1 MGRHTADSSSD
12 RDPREHLDRTVSGE
26 RRAALNRTRTV
37 GSSVLTADT
46 SLATAAPQTVP
57 EVTGPVTIAPKSVA
71 ANRVSDASVA
81 HAVPRTPADPRIV
94 KQRRAR
100 AVAAPAHDAPMRGVN
115 SFMRKRAT
123 IPALSFFAVFGFV
136 GGSLFNPMQPDVAQ
150 AAVQSAVLAK
160 APAAAPQ
167 QFTPHGTYA
176 AFDAGRDGYD
186 VTVPKPKVTKAPTAD
201 ATADATATDDT
212 TTDAAASTQVSAT
225 NTLAATAATPDPGSA
240 QAIAQQMVSARGW
253 GTDQYNCL
261 VSLWNKESGWRV
273 NAYNPSGAYGIP
285 QALPGSKMAS
295 AGADWQ
301 TNPAT
306 QITWGLNYI
315 SGVYGTPCGA
325 WAHSVA
331 NNWY

>member
-1 MGRHTADSSSD
+1 MGRHTADLSSD
-12 RDPREHLDRTVSGE
+12 RDTNEHLGLTASGE
-26 RRAALNRTRTV
+26 RRAALNRTRTAEN
-37 GSSVLTADT
+37 SVLPANPQV
-46 SLATAAPQTVP
+46 ATASVPTAPVSAP
-57 EVTGPVTIAPKSVA
+57 KPFSAPKSVA
-71 ANRVSDASVA
+71 AERVSD
-81 HAVPRTPADPRIV
+81 TPLVTAAARATTPSDPRIV

-100 AVAAPAHDAPMRGVN
+100 AISAPSKPTAIRGVN
-115 SFMRKRAT
+115 TFMRKRAT

-150 AAVQSAVLAK
+150 AAVSAPVLVK
-160 APAAAPQ
+160 APAEPQ
-167 QFTPHGTYA
+167 QYTAHGTYA
-176 AFDAGRDGYD
+176 AFDVTRDAYG
-186 VTVPKPKVTKAPTAD
+186 VTVPKPKVVEKPKVEATTDADTDD
-201 ATADATATDDT
+201 ATADKP
-212 TTDAAASTQVSAT
+212 VSAA

-240 QAIAQQMVSARGW
+240 QAIAQQLVTARGW
-253 GTDQYNCL
+253 GADQYNCL

-285 QALPGSKMAS
+285 QALPGSKMAT

-325 WAHSVA
+325 WGHSQSF
-331 NNWY
+331 NWY

>member
-1 MGRHTADSSSD
+1 MGRHTADISSD
-12 RDPREHLDRTVSGE
+12 RDTREHLGLTAAGE
-26 RRAALNRTRTV
+26 RRAALNRTRTAEN
-37 GSSVLTADT
+37 SVLPANPTVVTA
-46 SLATAAPQTVP
+46 SVPTAPGSVLDP
-57 EVTGPVTIAPKSVA
+57 HGAPKSVA
-71 ANRVSDASVA
+71 ANRVSDASSA
-81 HAVPRTPADPRIV
+81 RAAAPMTPVSPRIV

-100 AVAAPAHDAPMRGVN
+100 AVTVASKPRSVN
-115 SFMRKRAT
+115 SVNTFMRKRAT

-150 AAVQSAVLAK
+150 AAVSAPVLVK
-160 APAAAPQ
+160 APVEPQ
-167 QFTPHGTYA
+167 QYTAHGTYA
-176 AFDAGRDGYD
+176 SFDVSRDGYG
-186 VTVPKPKVTKAPTAD
+186 VTLPKPKVVEKPKTETTD
-201 ATADATATDDT
+201 DDTATDDSAAT
-212 TTDAAASTQVSAT
+212 TVTPT
-225 NTLAATAATPDPGSA
+225 NTLAAAAATPDPGSA
-240 QAIAQQMVSARGW
+240 QAIAQQLVAARGW
-253 GTDQYNCL
+253 GSDQYNCL

>member
-1 MGRHTADSSSD
+1 MGRHTADNSSD
-12 RDPREHLDRTVSGE
+12 RGTREHLDRPVVGE
-26 RRAALNRTRTV
+26 RRAARDRLRTAEHAVLHATPRVETASV
-37 GSSVLTADT
+37 PSGPLSAPSSAPTGAV
-46 SLATAAPQTVP
+46 ATAASPT
-57 EVTGPVTIAPKSVA
+57 TGPVLVRGPI
-71 ANRVSDASVA
+71 
-81 HAVPRTPADPRIV
+81 TPTGTTDPRIV
-94 KQRRAR
+94 KQRRA
-100 AVAAPAHDAPMRGVN
+100 VAAPATAKAPRTIN

-150 AAVQSAVLAK
+150 AAVVAPVLVK
-160 APAAAPQ
+160 APVEPQ
-167 QFTPHGTYA
+167 QYTAHGTYA
-176 AFDAGRDGYD
+176 AFDVSRDGYG
-186 VTVPKPKVTKAPTAD
+186 VTLPKPKVVPKPAVTETE
-201 ATADATATDDT
+201 TDT
-212 TTDAAASTQVSAT
+212 TDTAAKAVSPS
-225 NTLAATAATPDPGSA
+225 NTLANTAATPDPGSA
-240 QAIAQQMVSARGW
+240 QAIAQQMVAARGW
-253 GTDQYNCL
+253 GADQYNCL

-285 QALPGSKMAS
+285 QALPGSKMAT

-325 WAHSVA
+325 WGHSVA

>member
-12 RDPREHLDRTVSGE
+12 RDTREHLGLSAAGE
-26 RRAALNRTRTV
+26 RRAALNRTRTAENSVLPANPQVAV
-37 GSSVLTADT
+37 GSVPS
-46 SLATAAPQTVP
+46 APASAP
-57 EVTGPVTIAPKSVA
+57 RPHSAPKSVA
-71 ANRVSDASVA
+71 ANRVSDTHVAQASVA
-81 HAVPRTPADPRIV
+81 HAVPATPSDPRNV

-100 AVAAPAHDAPMRGVN
+100 AVAAPTKPTTTRGVN

-123 IPALSFFAVFGFV
+123 VPTLSFLAVSGIV
-136 GGSLFNPMQPDVAQ
+136 VGSLFNPMQPDVAQ
-150 AAVQSAVLAK
+150 AAVSAPVLVK
-160 APAAAPQ
+160 APAAPQ
-167 QFTPHGTYA
+167 EYTAHGTYA
-176 AFDAGRDGYD
+176 AFDVSRDAYG
-186 VTVPKPKVTKAPTAD
+186 VTVPKPKVVEKPKTETTD
-201 ATADATATDDT
+201 TTTATDST
-212 TTDAAASTQVSAT
+212 AAVSAS

-240 QAIAQQMVSARGW
+240 QAIAQQLVAARGW
-253 GTDQYNCL
+253 GSGEYNCL

-315 SGVYGTPCGA
+315 AGVYGTPCGA
-325 WAHSVA
+325 WGHSQSF
-331 NNWY
+331 NWY